1 MTYAFGLLLSIAV
14 LGLYLALSGRIERL
28 LASGRRPVWQ
38 GALRA
43 GRPPVWRPEG
53 VRALLRE
60 AGYQRVS
67 VGAFYGAC
75 AGGAAVGMLLGNLI
89 AGGVAVVMAAGAVGG
104 ALVPFYVITRRA
116 EEMARQRRQQFAEA
130 VETMRGLVRVGYG
143 LERSL
148 EFLAESGPVLMRP
161 VMGRALAALR
171 TGSLRAALEEM
182 REQVASYDGDRLALA
197 LHAAA
202 TYGGRNVGAVLENL
216 ARAVREDL
224 LVRREAE
231 AEMARQELAARI
243 IGGMPIVVLA
253 AMFRFSPEYAAVYRE
268 PLGQGVLALMFVLI
282 GLGYVLMRRSMSLPQ
297 EGRLAMEL
305 AAEEGRP

>member
-1 MTYAFGLLLSIAV
+1 MYAFGLLLSIAA
-14 LGLYLALSGRIERL
+14 LSLYLALSGRIERL

-38 GALRA
+38 GDLQA
-43 GRPPVWRPEG
+43 GRPPVWHPEG
-53 VRALLRE
+53 VRALLQE
-60 AGYQRVS
+60 AGYRRVS

-75 AGGAAVGMLLGNLI
+75 AAGAVVGVLLGNLI
-89 AGGVAVVMAAGAVGG
+89 AGGVAVVMAAAALGG
-104 ALVPFYVITRRA
+104 GLVPFYVITRRA
-116 EEMARQRRQQFAEA
+116 EETARRRRQQFAEA

-148 EFLAESGPVLMRP
+148 EFLAESGPALMRP
-161 VMGRALAALR
+161 VMGRALAALH
-171 TGSLRAALEEM
+171 TGGLRAALEEV
-182 REQVASYDGDRLALA
+182 RRQVASYDADRLALA

-202 TYGGRNVGAVLENL
+202 LYGGRNIGAVLENL

-282 GLGYVLMRRSMSLPQ
+282 GLGYVLMRRSMALPR
-297 EGRLAMEL
+297 EGRLAVEL
-305 AAEEGRP
+305 APEGG